1 MSNHR
6 LIWQIFPSQLCITC
20 AALLAFTWYGASAV
34 HSFYLG
40 KITTGLEERAHLI
53 SIPTRDFLDRQDMV
67 GLQDFCQQAG
77 KDSHTRI
84 TIIAPDGTVL
94 ADSDEDPRRME
105 NHKDRPEIIAA
116 LSGTAISSLRFSH
129 TLQKNLAYLAI
140 PLYHLPTSSA
150 PDTMAIIRTALTITA
165 LEAALSDLYRK
176 ILWGCLL
183 VAFFAAF
190 IAWIIARRISQPLE
204 QMRHR
209 ATLFA
214 AGDFSERI
222 PKQGAAELLNLA
234 QALNEMADQLDE
246 RFQTIVN
253 QRNQLRTV
261 FASMVEGVLTVDR
274 EERILDI
281 NEAGCRLL
289 NLQPEQIKGKS
300 ILLTVRNTHLQNF
313 VRHTLASPVSIEG
326 DFSSRMGEDGREKFF
341 FAHGARLHNNQGQV
355 TGALIV
361 INDITRL
368 RRLESV
374 RQDFVANVSHELK
387 TPITSI
393 KGFAET
399 LLDGALDEKDNARAF
414 VEIIHKQAERLH
426 AIIEDL
432 LALSRIEQDTRHQ
445 EIRLQLLPVQ
455 ETLTTAVQS
464 CLLKLQQQQEE
475 RIIAL
480 GCDPSFTAA
489 INPPLLE
496 QAVLNLLD
504 NALKYSPKGSPVAV
518 SCTTDHDEFLIQIQ
532 DQGIGIAEADINRIF
547 ERFYRVDKAHSAKIG
562 GTGLGLAIVKH
573 IIAAHHGRIT
583 VKSSPGTGSIF
594 TIHLPARR

>member
-1 MSNHR
+1 
-6 LIWQIFPSQLCITC
+6 
-20 AALLAFTWYGASAV
+20 
-34 HSFYLG
+34 
-40 KITTGLEERAHLI
+40 
-53 SIPTRDFLDRQDMV
+53 
-67 GLQDFCQQAG
+67 
-77 KDSHTRI
+77 
-84 TIIAPDGTVL
+84 
-94 ADSDEDPRRME
+94 
-105 NHKDRPEIIAA
+105 
-116 LSGTAISSLRFSH
+116 
-129 TLQKNLAYLAI
+129 
-140 PLYHLPTSSA
+140 
-150 PDTMAIIRTALTITA
+150 
-165 LEAALSDLYRK
+165 
-176 ILWGCLL
+176 
-183 VAFFAAF
+183 
-190 IAWIIARRISQPLE
+190 
-204 QMRHR
+204 
-209 ATLFA
+209 
-214 AGDFSERI
+214 
-222 PKQGAAELLNLA
+222 
-234 QALNEMADQLDE
+234 
-246 RFQTIVN
+246 
-253 QRNQLRTV
+253 
-261 FASMVEGVLTVDR
+261 
-274 EERILDI
+274 
-281 NEAGCRLL
+281 
-289 NLQPEQIKGKS
+289 
-300 ILLTVRNTHLQNF
+300 
-313 VRHTLASPVSIEG
+313 
-326 DFSSRMGEDGREKFF
+326 MGEDGREKFF

>member
-6 LIWQIFPSQLCITC
+6 LIWQIFPSQLGITI
-20 AALLAFTWYGASAV
+20 AALLAFSWYGASAV

-40 KITTGLEERAHLI
+40 KITTDLEERAHLI
-53 SIPTRDFLDRQDMV
+53 SIPTREFLGRQDMA
-67 GLQDFCQQAG
+67 GLQDFCQRAG
-77 KDSHTRI
+77 ENSHTRI
-84 TIIAPDGTVL
+84 TIIATDGTVL
-94 ADSDEDPRRME
+94 ADSDENPQRME

-116 LSGTAISSLRFSH
+116 LSGTVISSLRFSH

-140 PLYHLPTSSA
+140 PLYHSPTSSVPA
-150 PDTMAIIRTALTITA
+150 IMAVIRTAVTITS

-183 VAFFAAF
+183 VALFAAF
-190 IAWIIARRISQPLE
+190 IAWVIARRISQPLE

-222 PKQGAAELLNLA
+222 PKQGAAELINLA

-253 QRNQLRTV
+253 QRNQLRAV
-261 FASMVEGVLTVDR
+261 FASMVEGVITVDS

-300 ILLTVRNTHLQNF
+300 ILLTIRNTHLQNF
-313 VRHTLASPVSIEG
+313 VKHALASPTPIEG
-326 DFSSRMGEDGREKFF
+326 EFSSRMGEDGREKFF
-341 FAHGARLHNNQGQV
+341 FAHGARLHNSQGLV

-361 INDITRL
+361 LNDITTL

-399 LLDGALDEKDNARAF
+399 LLDGALDEKETARNF
-414 VEIIHKQAERLH
+414 IEIINKQAERLH

-432 LALSRIEQDTRHQ
+432 LALSRIEQDVRHQ
-445 EIRLQLLPVQ
+445 GIPLQSLPIQELLA
-455 ETLTTAVQS
+455 TAVQS
-464 CLLKLQQQQEE
+464 SALKLQQQQEE
-475 RIIAL
+475 RNITLVCDSAL
-480 GCDPSFTAA
+480 TAA

-496 QAVLNLLD
+496 QAIINLLD
-504 NALKYSPKGSPVAV
+504 NALKYSAKGSPITV
-518 SCTTDHDEFLIQIQ
+518 TGTMNHDEVLIQVE
-532 DQGIGIAEADINRIF
+532 DHGIGIAEPDINRIF
-547 ERFYRVDKAHSAKIG
+547 ERFYRVDKAHSARIG

-583 VKSSPGTGSIF
+583 VTSNPGQGSVF
-594 TIHLPARR
+594 TLHLPIGR